1 MTADPVRA
9 QYEAYPYPPRDPRD
23 EAKRLIVGSPSH
35 LDELVH
41 HVFGGVFDP
50 ARPFRALVA
59 GGGTGDAAIML
70 AQHLADAGARAAE
83 VVYLDWSTA
92 SRRVAEARAAARG
105 LGNLRFV
112 TGSLLALPELGLG
125 AFDYIDCCG
134 VLHHLAD
141 PAAGLAALTAALAPQ
156 GGMGLMLYAP
166 LGRVGVYPT
175 QHALRLLDDDDD
187 APAARLALARRLL
200 GQLPATNWLK
210 RNPFVTDHLVEGDSG
225 LHDLLLHARDRAYLV
240 DEVYDFVAA
249 AGLRLVGFVPG
260 ARYAPRHLL
269 SDPVLLR
276 RAAALD
282 PRRRAA
288 LAESLSGNIKSH
300 AFYVV
305 RADNPVAPPEP
316 DSLDRVPVVIHAE
329 AAALARAIGTRG
341 TLSATV
347 DGLAYRVALPS
358 RAGAILARIDGRAP
372 LGAIHADLAARDPR
386 LDAASFLAQFVALF
400 EGLHGLG
407 KLVLRRG

>member
-41 HVFGGVFDP
+41 HVCGGVFDP

-70 AQHLADAGARAAE
+70 AQQLADAGARAAE

-141 PAAGLAALTAALAPQ
+141 PAAGLAALTAVLAPQ

-166 LGRVGVYPT
+166 LGRVGVYPA
-175 QHALRLLDDDDD
+175 QHALRLLDDDD

-225 LHDLLLHARDRAYLV
+225 LHDLLLHARDRAYTV
-240 DEVYDFVAA
+240 DEVYDFVTESR
-249 AGLRLVGFVPG
+249 LRLVAFVPG

-288 LAESLSGNIKSH
+288 LAESLAGNIKSH

-305 RADNPVAPPEP
+305 RANNPVVAPEP

-329 AAALARAIGTRG
+329 AAALARTIGTRG

-347 DGLAYRVALPS
+347 DGLAYRIALPA

-386 LDAASFLAQFVALF
+386 LDAASFLAQFGALF
-400 EGLHGLG
+400 EGLNGLG